1 MCIWRNLPAVTVGRL
16 TRYFL
21 PRQNLVT
28 NSPPQTVPFMPP
40 RARLSYN
47 LFRLCHNWRV

>member
-21 PRQNLVT
+21 LRQNLVI
-28 NSPPQTVPFMPP
+28 NSPSQAKPFMRP

-47 LFRLCHNWRV
+47 LFRLSHN